1 MAGSQWETKMID
13 TENASVTGTDIS
25 GEYIVFLTSG
35 EKMDNSGNRIHLNKA
50 DSGDSKIT
58 GVPSDKMTVTGEDVS
73 GDYAVWFETQAMDFE
88 TNESDT
94 LPNSIYLMDIG
105 DNNTEILD
113 LPGDAEWPKLYGDNV
128 FWSNQSGDSFETN
141 FNLYSIP
148 TGRSEIIVTK
158 DCIDPT
164 GIVFDNG
171 NIAYQDQKDLRI
183 YNIKS
188 GRETIVFESEYTNE
202 SGSNVESFDMAG
214 DYLIYLKH
222 TTVFEGEDK
231 GIYYQPCLYTIS
243 SGDTILLNPKTGEI
257 SESFTKD
264 DKKVSISSPFTD
276 GKRVGWGYL
285 KSETGSRIIIRN
297 PDTGN
302 TTIKITDGTIDN
314 IRLDGNRMVWTVS
327 HFPSFHSSLV
337 YAEENVQNEDDSTPS
352 APGFSFFTLFESF
365 LILTI
370 IYIRKQK

>member
-88 TNESDT
+88 TNESDK